1 MKRHILLVVVL
12 AALLMN
18 GCTPSS
24 NDESS
29 VDSTLSSEEM
39 RIKEDLDMYDAL
51 IMRFMD
57 ADSNTLN
64 EKQLTVAALITFD
77 AEMMN
82 GGLCQ
87 FFVNDYSGYAQ
98 YVSDALG
105 DVGAVEMQKH
115 YSSFVSQ
122 NGKYFGFTGAE
133 WVEVAE
139 IDSTRK
145 PWLAEFTWDENIVAY
160 MDTLTDKDG
169 ECVMLRVDEQYIDS
183 DEYDPHYFLFFNF
196 DTDGN
201 FVNAKLQVNLF
212 RDNEINITESIASL
226 DAEEIN
232 AEIQKEYQNAI
243 G

>member
-122 NGKYFGFTGAE
+122 N
-133 WVEVAE
+133 E
-139 IDSTRK
+139 IDVTQMDSFRIGSVQDYVK
-145 PWLAEFTWDENIVAY
+145 QFESLPYEEFDNTFSEIYGRENLGDLLRSYVRLYEDEI
-160 MDTLTDKDG
+160 LK
-169 ECVMLRVDEQYIDS
+169 
-183 DEYDPHYFLFFNF
+183 
-196 DTDGN
+196 
-201 FVNAKLQVNLF
+201 
-212 RDNEINITESIASL
+212 
-226 DAEEIN
+226 
-232 AEIQKEYQNAI
+232 
-243 G
+243 

>member
-1 MKRHILLVVVL
+1 MKRLILLVVL

-39 RIKEDLDMYDAL
+39 RIKEDLEMYDAL

-57 ADSNTLN
+57 ADPNTLN
-64 EKQLTVAALITFD
+64 QKQLTVAALITFD

-105 DVGAVEMQKH
+105 EVGAVEMQKH

-122 NGKYFGFTGAE
+122 N
-133 WVEVAE
+133 E
-139 IDSTRK
+139 IDVTQ
-145 PWLAEFTWDENIVAY
+145 
-160 MDTLTDKDG
+160 MDSFRINSIQDYAKQF
-169 ECVMLRVDEQYIDS
+169 ESYPYEK
-183 DEYDPHYFLFFNF
+183 F
-196 DTDGN
+196 DNT
-201 FVNAKLQVNLF
+201 FS
-212 RDNEINITESIASL
+212 EIY
-226 DAEEIN
+226 
-232 AEIQKEYQNAI
+232 QKENLADLLLSFVRLHEDEI
-243 G
+243 LN